1 MRFKSQSQ
9 RRDLPEV
16 NLVPMMDVLM
26 TILVFFII
34 ISMTAQINQQAV
46 EVSLP
51 AIESGGEAVDQP
63 DPMILQL
70 DQQGKLFLEGEPMDQ
85 SQMVQ
90 AIQQYLG
97 ENPEGAVVLKA
108 DYELTYQTIVEVLG
122 AMRDVGGSR
131 VSLAIAD

>member
-34 ISMTAQINQQAV
+34 ISMTAQINQKAV
-46 EVSLP
+46 EISLP
-51 AIESGGEAVDQP
+51 TIGSKGESVDQP

-70 DQQGKLFLEGEPMDQ
+70 DKQGKLFLEGEPMDQ
-85 SQMVQ
+85 SQIAQ

-97 ENPEGAVVLKA
+97 KYPEGAVVLKA
-108 DYELTYQTIVEVLG
+108 DYELTYQKIVEVLG

-131 VSLAIAD
+131 VSLAIAN

>member
-1 MRFKSQSQ
+1 
-9 RRDLPEV
+9 
-16 NLVPMMDVLM
+16 
-26 TILVFFII
+26 
-34 ISMTAQINQQAV
+34 
-46 EVSLP
+46 
-51 AIESGGEAVDQP
+51 
-63 DPMILQL
+63 MILQL
-70 DQQGKLFLEGEPMDQ
+70 DKQGKLFLEGEPMDQ

-108 DYELTYQTIVEVLG
+108 DYELTYQSIVEVLG

>member
-70 DQQGKLFLEGEPMDQ
+70 DKQGKLFLEGEPMDQ

>member
-1 MRFKSQSQ
+1 
-9 RRDLPEV
+9 
-16 NLVPMMDVLM
+16 MMDVLM

-34 ISMTAQINQQAV
+34 ISMTAQMNQQAV

-70 DQQGKLFLEGEPMDQ
+70 DKQGKLFLEGEPMDQ

>member
-34 ISMTAQINQQAV
+34 ISMTAQINQKAV
-46 EVSLP
+46 EISLP
-51 AIESGGEAVDQP
+51 AIGSKGESVDQP

-70 DQQGKLFLEGEPMDQ
+70 DKQGKLFLEGEPMDQ
-85 SQMVQ
+85 SQIAQ

-97 ENPEGAVVLKA
+97 KYPEGAVVLKA
-108 DYELTYQTIVEVLG
+108 DYELTYQKIVEVLG

-131 VSLAIAD
+131 VSLAIAN

>member
-9 RRDLPEV
+9 RRELPEI

-34 ISMTAQINQQAV
+34 VSMTAQINQKAV

-51 AIESGGEAVDQP
+51 AIELGGESVDQP
-63 DPMILQL
+63 DPMILEL
-70 DQQGKLFLEGEPMDQ
+70 DRESRLFLEGEPIEQ
-85 SQMVQ
+85 GQMAQ

-108 DYELTYQTIVEVLG
+108 DYELTYQDMVEVLG

>member
-1 MRFKSQSQ
+1 MRFKAQSQ
-9 RRDLPEV
+9 RRELPEV

-34 ISMTAQINQQAV
+34 ISMTAQINQKAV

-51 AIESGGEAVDQP
+51 AIESGSEALDQP

-70 DQQGKLFLEGEPMDQ
+70 DKENILFLEGEPIDPE
-85 SQMVQ
+85 QMAQ

-97 ENPEGAVVLKA
+97 ENPEGAVVLEA
-108 DYELTYQTIVEVLG
+108 DYELTYQDIVEVLG

>member
-1 MRFKSQSQ
+1 
-9 RRDLPEV
+9 
-16 NLVPMMDVLM
+16 
-26 TILVFFII
+26 
-34 ISMTAQINQQAV
+34 
-46 EVSLP
+46 
-51 AIESGGEAVDQP
+51 
-63 DPMILQL
+63 
-70 DQQGKLFLEGEPMDQ
+70 MDQ